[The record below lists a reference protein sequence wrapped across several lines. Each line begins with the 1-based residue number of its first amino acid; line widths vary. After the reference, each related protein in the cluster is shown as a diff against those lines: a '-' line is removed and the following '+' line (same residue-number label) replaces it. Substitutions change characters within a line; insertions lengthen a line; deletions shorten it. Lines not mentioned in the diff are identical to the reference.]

1 VYKLFSFLLL
11 VYIIYSCG
19 NSRPQVQVINP
30 NQFRGTDTQRIQ
42 TAINAAE
49 GTTNKVLIPSVNA
62 NGTNTWLL
70 DSAILI
76 PGNMTIILENC
87 TLQLSDKSRDNM
99 FRSNNTGTGIADPVW
114 ISNISIVGVGDV
126 LLKGAENPRSTGDGG
141 RTLIRDPSEAEH
153 WRVSY
158 GSDAGKDGMKQTG
171 DWRNIMILMA
181 YVDGYKLKNLNIENA
196 HAWAISNERV
206 VNAEISD
213 IRFNCP
219 EDMVVNGRDV
229 KVSNRDG
236 INLRHGCKNFR
247 INNISGNTGDDF
259 IALSILGLNSEI
271 QEGGTLNSTMVT
283 GRKFR
288 GREDDIEN
296 INITNLSCEYPT
308 WRGVAIRANDVARI
322 QNVYINGMIWNGPHN
337 PVLLGGS
344 GYGNP
349 NLPGNINNIHIMNV
363 IGYGKSLI
371 HIGEA
376 VANCYFA
383 NCIYLGDGDEIIT
396 YNIDKNKT
404 KNIVAENMIKRP
416 SE

>member
-1 VYKLFSFLLL
+1 MFVFVLSG
-11 VYIIYSCG
+11 CG
-19 NSRPQVQVINP
+19 NSGSRVEVITP
-30 NQFRGTDTQRIQ
+30 NQFRGTDIQRIQ
-42 TAINAAE
+42 AAIDAAE
-49 GTTNKVLIPSVNA
+49 GTTNKVFIPPANA
-62 NGTNTWLL
+62 NGTNIWLL
-70 DSAILI
+70 DSAILV
-76 PGNMTIILENC
+76 PGNMTVILDNC
-87 TLQLSDKSRDNM
+87 TLQISDRSRDNM
-99 FRSNNTGTGIADPVW
+99 FRSRNAGTGIQDPEW
-114 ISNISIVGVGDV
+114 ISNISIIGVGDV
-126 LLKGAENPRSTGDGG
+126 LLKGADNPRSTGDGG
-141 RTLIRDPSEAEH
+141 RTLIRDPSEATH

-158 GSDAGKDGMKQTG
+158 GSDAGKEGMKQTG

-196 HAWAISNERV
+196 HAWAVSNERV
-206 VNAEISD
+206 INAEITD

-219 EDMVVNGRDV
+219 EDMVVNGRKV

-283 GRKFR
+283 GRRFR

-296 INITNLSCEYPT
+296 IYITNLSCEYPT
-308 WRGVAIRANDVARI
+308 WRGVAIRGNDVARI
-322 QNVYINGMIWNGPHN
+322 QNVYINGMIWNGPHT

-349 NLPGNINNIHIMNV
+349 SHPGNINNIHIMNV
-363 IGYGKSLI
+363 IGYGRSLI
-371 HIGEA
+371 HIEEA
-376 VANCYFA
+376 VADCYFS

-396 YNIDKNKT
+396 YGIDKEKT
-404 KNIVAENMIKRP
+404 RNIVAENMIKRP
-416 SE
+416 LQQR